1 MSFESGRIAQEV
13 AGSTRVLQH
22 ENFEKKNLK
31 SLEIFEHSYMGV
43 GAALMS

>member
-22 ENFEKKNLK
+22 ENFEKNLK